1 MKKDLIIHEYFKKVL
16 DDMTILVQ
24 IDTKQLKGTEII
36 IYPSG
41 EKEITARE
49 FDEDILDDL
58 AHDGFEKGSPLE
70 FNLYL
75 QGLVE

>member
-1 MKKDLIIHEYFKKVL
+1 MKKDFIIHEYFKKVL
-16 DDMTILVQ
+16 DGMTILVQ

-49 FDEDILDDL
+49 FDEDIPSFTS
-58 AHDGFEKGSPLE
+58 H
-70 FNLYL
+70 
-75 QGLVE
+75 